1 MATASLLLTAV
12 PAAAANP
19 LFGSI
24 TGPGPAPSSP
34 LSPAVPLA
42 PPETP
47 AAERPVTPPV
57 GEESPVA
64 QTRAQIV
71 IDRARSQLGVTYAW
85 GGGNIHGPTRGIRDG
100 GVADRHGD
108 YNKIGFDCSGLL
120 VYAFAGAG
128 VFLPRTSGDIF
139 RAGTHVPLAQR
150 KPGDVLFYGPGGR
163 HHAAL
168 YIGNGMVVE
177 SPHSGATV
185 RIAPINWSGIQPVAV
200 RFV

>member
-1 MATASLLLTAV
+1 MASASLLL
-12 PAAAANP
+12 AAAPVAVANP

-24 TGPGPAPSSP
+24 TGPAPAPSSP
-34 LSPAVPLA
+34 APQTPLA

-47 AAERPVTPPV
+47 AAEKPVTPPV
-57 GEESPVA
+57 VEQPPIS
-64 QTRAQIV
+64 QTRAQMV
-71 IDRARSQLGVTYAW
+71 IDRARSQVGVPYAW

-108 YNKIGFDCSGLL
+108 FNKIGFDCSGLL
-120 VYAFAGAG
+120 VYSFAGAG

-139 RAGTHVPLAQR
+139 RAGAHVPLAQR
-150 KPGDVLFYGPGGR
+150 KPGDVLFYGPGGS

-168 YIGNGMVVE
+168 YIGNGMVIE
-177 SPHSGATV
+177 SPYSGATV